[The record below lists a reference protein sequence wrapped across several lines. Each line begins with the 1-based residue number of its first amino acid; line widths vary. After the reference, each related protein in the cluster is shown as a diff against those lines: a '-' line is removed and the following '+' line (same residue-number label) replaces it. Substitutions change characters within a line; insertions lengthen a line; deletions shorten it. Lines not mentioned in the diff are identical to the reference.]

1 LLILA
6 AAVALAVA
14 LLATAGAAAPTDP
27 TPMFSFCD
35 GRIVEISEIRPCLD
49 GSLRIVR

>member
-1 LLILA
+1 MLVA
-6 AAVALAVA
+6 ALALAVA
-14 LLATAGAAAPTDP
+14 LLATYGGAAPPDA

-35 GRIVEISEIRPCLD
+35 GRMVEISEVRPCPD